1 MTGDWVRSINVIS
14 MRPLLNFMDRASSP
28 VYNAMKRA
36 SHSVSLI
43 LTETLEAGKAILY
56 IQKMSIP
63 RGKYLPLHDERHP
76 M

>member
-1 MTGDWVRSINVIS
+1 
-14 MRPLLNFMDRASSP
+14 MDRASSP